1 MYRIENDEFSL
12 SGDEDSQVL
21 GDGFIITPRPESVSL
36 MTDDILMD
44 YSETSTTNTPLA
56 EIIGKNVLKMFS
68 SGDKLV
74 RIFITL
80 D

>member
-1 MYRIENDEFSL
+1 MYRIEQDEFSL

-44 YSETSTTNTPLA
+44 FSETATTNTPLA
-56 EIIGKNVLKMFS
+56 EIIGKSVMKMFGTS
-68 SGDKLV
+68 DKMV
-74 RIFITL
+74 RVFK
-80 D
+80 